1 MFEEPEALPLG
12 GAWDEA
18 LLGPVSDIN
27 ERMIE
32 CLRSTALVPVTES
45 AAGVSVAQGCADP
58 CAARGP
64 ALLTALAPLWGAL
77 DDTAQRRLASCPYL
91 LLDAGFGQPQR

>member
-27 ERMIE
+27 ERLIE
-32 CLRSTALVPVTES
+32 CLRHAALALVDES
-45 AAGVSVAQGCADP
+45 APAVSAAVVSAAVARADSG
-58 CAARGP
+58 ARAP
-64 ALLTALAPLWGAL
+64 ALLAVLAILIRSAAHRTWHPG
-77 DDTAQRRLASCPYL
+77 RH
-91 LLDAGFGQPQR
+91 